1 MREYIQS
8 KLNELSNIEIG
19 PFIPDGMIEN
29 KTTYFGYQLQE
40 DYQSSDTDKNDHIRV
55 SIQGFVLR
63 KVSTNEDTLQIIDE
77 ASNQIKNKLKELNFK
92 VSLKDVTLDDDI
104 RKIQVTGYVYY
115 NEINNK
121 LIF

>member
-1 MREYIQS
+1 MRVYIQT

-29 KTTYFGYQLQE
+29 GTTYFGYQLQE

-63 KVSTNEDTLQIIDE
+63 KVSTSEDTLQIIDE

-92 VSLKDVTLDDDI
+92 VSLKDVTLNDDI

>member
-19 PFIPDGMIEN
+19 TFIPDGMIEN

-40 DYQSSDTDKNDHIRV
+40 DYQSSDMDKNDNIRV
-55 SIQGFVLR
+55 SIIGFVIR
-63 KVSTNEDTLQIIDE
+63 KNNSSENTLQIIDT
-77 ASNQIKNKLKELNFK
+77 ASKQIKNKLKELNFK
-92 VSLKDVTLDDDI
+92 VSLKDVTLTDDL

>member
-1 MREYIQS
+1 MRVYIQT

-40 DYQSSDTDKNDHIRV
+40 DYQSSDMQRNDTNRV
-55 SIQGFVLR
+55 SIQGFIVR
-63 KVSTNEDTLQIIDE
+63 KISGNEDTLKIIDN
-77 ASNQIKNKLKELNFK
+77 ASKEIKNKLKELNFK
-92 VSLKDVTLDDDI
+92 VSSKDVTLADDI
-104 RKIQVTGYVYY
+104 RKIQITGYVNY

>member
-1 MREYIQS
+1 MRVYIQT
-8 KLNELSNIEIG
+8 KLNELSNIEVG
-19 PFIPDGMIEN
+19 PFIPDGVIEK

-40 DYQSSDTDKNDHIRV
+40 DYQNSDMDKNDHMRV
-55 SIQGFVLR
+55 SIQGFIVR
-63 KVSTNEDTLQIIDE
+63 KISSNEDTLQIIDD
-77 ASNQIKNKLKELNFK
+77 ASKEIKNKLKELNFK
-92 VSLKDVTLDDDI
+92 VSLKDITLSDDI

>member
-1 MREYIQS
+1 MRVYIQT

-40 DYQSSDTDKNDHIRV
+40 DYQNSDMDKNDHIRV

>member
-1 MREYIQS
+1 MRVYIQT

-19 PFIPDGMIEN
+19 SFIPDGMIEN

-40 DYQSSDTDKNDHIRV
+40 DYQSSDMQRNDTNRV
-55 SIQGFVLR
+55 SIQGFIVR
-63 KVSTNEDTLQIIDE
+63 KISNDENTLQIIDD
-77 ASNQIKNKLKELNFK
+77 ASKQIKNKLKELNFK
-92 VSLKDVTLDDDI
+92 VSSKDVTLSDDI
-104 RKIQVTGYVYY
+104 RKIQITGYVNY

>member
-1 MREYIQS
+1 MRVYIQT

-40 DYQSSDTDKNDHIRV
+40 DYQNSDMQRNDTNRV
-55 SIQGFVLR
+55 SIQGFIVR
-63 KVSTNEDTLQIIDE
+63 KITNDEDTLQIIDT
-77 ASNQIKNKLKELNFK
+77 ASKQIKNKLKELNFK
-92 VSLKDVTLDDDI
+92 VSLQDITLSDDI
-104 RKIQVTGYVYY
+104 RKIKVTGYVYY
-115 NEINNK
+115 NEINNT

>member
-1 MREYIQS
+1 MRVYIQT
-8 KLNELSNIEIG
+8 KLNEISDIEIG

-29 KTTYFGYQLQE
+29 RTTYFGYQLQE
-40 DYQSSDTDKNDHIRV
+40 DYQNSDMDKKDHIRV
-55 SIQGFVLR
+55 SIQGFILR
-63 KVSTNEDTLQIIDE
+63 KVSTNEDTLQIIDD
-77 ASNQIKNKLKELNFK
+77 ASKEIKNKLKELNFK
-92 VSLKDVTLDDDI
+92 VSLKDVSLSDDI

>member
-1 MREYIQS
+1 MRVYIQT

-19 PFIPDGMIEN
+19 PFIPDGIVEN

-40 DYQSSDTDKNDHIRV
+40 DYQNSDMQRNDTNRV
-55 SIQGFVLR
+55 SIQGFIVR
-63 KVSTNEDTLQIIDE
+63 KISTNEDTLQIIDE
-77 ASNQIKNKLKELNFK
+77 ASKEIKNKLKELNFK
-92 VSLKDVTLDDDI
+92 VSSKDVTLSDDI
-104 RKIQVTGYVYY
+104 RKIQITGYVNY

>member
-1 MREYIQS
+1 MRVYIQT

-40 DYQSSDTDKNDHIRV
+40 DYQNSDMQRNDTNRV
-55 SIQGFVLR
+55 SIQGFIVR
-63 KVSTNEDTLQIIDE
+63 KISSNEDTLQIIDE
-77 ASNQIKNKLKELNFK
+77 ASKEIKNKLKELNFK
-92 VSLKDVTLDDDI
+92 VSSKDVTLSDDI
-104 RKIQVTGYVYY
+104 RKIQITGYVNY

>member
-40 DYQSSDTDKNDHIRV
+40 DYQSSDMDKNDHIRV

-63 KVSTNEDTLQIIDE
+63 KVSTSEDTLQIIDE

-92 VSLKDVTLDDDI
+92 VSLKDVTLNDDI

>member
-29 KTTYFGYQLQE
+29 GTTYFGYQLQE
-40 DYQSSDTDKNDHIRV
+40 DYQSSDMDRKDHIKV
-55 SIQGFVLR
+55 AIQGFVLR
-63 KVSTNEDTLQIIDE
+63 KVATNEDTLQIIDE

-92 VSLKDVTLDDDI
+92 VSLKDVTLNDDI

>member
-1 MREYIQS
+1 MRVYIQT

-19 PFIPDGMIEN
+19 PFIPDGIVEN

-40 DYQSSDTDKNDHIRV
+40 DYQNSDMQRNDTNRV
-55 SIQGFVLR
+55 SIQGFIVR
-63 KVSTNEDTLQIIDE
+63 KITNDEDTLKIIDN
-77 ASNQIKNKLKELNFK
+77 ASKEIKNKLKELNFK
-92 VSLKDVTLDDDI
+92 VSSKDVTLSDDI
-104 RKIQVTGYVYY
+104 RKIQITGYVNY

>member
-40 DYQSSDTDKNDHIRV
+40 DYQSSDMDKNDYIRV

-92 VSLKDVTLDDDI
+92 ISLKDVTLNDDI

>member
-92 VSLKDVTLDDDI
+92 VSLKDVTLTDDI

>member
-40 DYQSSDTDKNDHIRV
+40 DYQSSDMDKNDHIRV
-55 SIQGFVLR
+55 SIIGFVIR
-63 KVSTNEDTLQIIDE
+63 KNNSSENTLQIIDT
-77 ASNQIKNKLKELNFK
+77 ASKQIKNKLKELNFK
-92 VSLKDVTLDDDI
+92 VSLQDITLSDDI
-104 RKIQVTGYVYY
+104 RKIKVTGYVYY

>member
-40 DYQSSDTDKNDHIRV
+40 DYQSSDADKNDHIRV

>member
-1 MREYIQS
+1 MRVYIQT

-40 DYQSSDTDKNDHIRV
+40 DYQSSDNDKNDHIRV
-55 SIQGFVLR
+55 AIQGFVLR
-63 KVSTNEDTLQIIDE
+63 KVSTNEDTLQIIDD
-77 ASNQIKNKLKELNFK
+77 ASKEIKNKLKELNFK
-92 VSLKDVTLDDDI
+92 VSSKDVTLGDDI

>member
-1 MREYIQS
+1 MRVYIQT

-40 DYQSSDTDKNDHIRV
+40 DYQDSDMSKNDHIRV
-55 SIQGFVLR
+55 SIQGFIVR
-63 KVSTNEDTLQIIDE
+63 KISTDEDTLQIIDN
-77 ASNQIKNKLKELNFK
+77 ASKQIKNKLKELNFK
-92 VSLKDVTLDDDI
+92 VSSKDVTIADDI
-104 RKIQVTGYVYY
+104 KKIQITGYVNY

>member
-40 DYQSSDTDKNDHIRV
+40 DYQSSDMDKKDHIRV
-55 SIQGFVLR
+55 SIQGFILR

-92 VSLKDVTLDDDI
+92 VSLKDVTLNDDI

>member
-1 MREYIQS
+1 MRVYIQT

-19 PFIPDGMIEN
+19 PFIPDGIVEN

-40 DYQSSDTDKNDHIRV
+40 DYQSSDMQRNDTNRV
-55 SIQGFVLR
+55 SIQGFIVR
-63 KVSTNEDTLQIIDE
+63 KITNDEDTLKIIDN
-77 ASNQIKNKLKELNFK
+77 ASKEIKNKLKELNFK
-92 VSLKDVTLDDDI
+92 VSSKDVTLSDDI
-104 RKIQVTGYVYY
+104 RKIQITGYVNY

>member
-1 MREYIQS
+1 MRVYIQT
-8 KLNELSNIEIG
+8 KLNEISDIEIG

-40 DYQSSDTDKNDHIRV
+40 DYQSSDMQRNDTNRV
-55 SIQGFVLR
+55 SIQGFIVR
-63 KVSTNEDTLQIIDE
+63 KISTDEDTLQIIDT
-77 ASNQIKNKLKELNFK
+77 ASKQIKNKLKELNFK
-92 VSLKDVTLDDDI
+92 VSSKDVTLSDDI
-104 RKIQVTGYVYY
+104 RKIQITGYVNY

>member
-40 DYQSSDTDKNDHIRV
+40 DYQSSDMDKNDHIRV

-92 VSLKDVTLDDDI
+92 VSLNDVTLNDDI

>member
-1 MREYIQS
+1 MRVYIQT
-8 KLNELSNIEIG
+8 KLNEISNIEIG

-40 DYQSSDTDKNDHIRV
+40 DYQSSDMQRNDTNRV
-55 SIQGFVLR
+55 SIQGFIVR
-63 KVSTNEDTLQIIDE
+63 KITNDEDTLKIIDT
-77 ASNQIKNKLKELNFK
+77 ASKQIKNKLKELNFK
-92 VSLKDVTLDDDI
+92 VSLQDITLSDDI
-104 RKIQVTGYVYY
+104 RKIKVTGYVYY